1 MEHYEEILR
10 AITKGDIATNDD
22 LQKAKM
28 RLCKK
33 YGLGELPSN
42 SEILEAVETVS
53 GISRGDVVDVLRRK
67 PSRASSGVTV
77 VAVMTSP
84 AECPHGRC
92 MMCPGGPSSDT
103 PSPQSYTGKEP
114 AALRGERHDYD
125 PRAQV
130 ENRLQQYHSIGHP
143 TDKVDMIVMGGTFP
157 ARTWEYQREFV
168 KGCFDGLNGNMS
180 QTLEEAQ
187 KKNETAKN
195 RCIGLT
201 VETRPDICGK
211 EELEHMLELGVT
223 RIELGVQ
230 TVYDH
235 LLDGIERGH
244 SVVDTVQATQS
255 AKDYGLKVCY
265 HMMPGLPGS
274 TPEEDIKAFEIL
286 FNDPRFRPDMIKIYP
301 TLIIKGTRL
310 FEMWKNGTYTPLSTE
325 EAAELIAKMKAVV
338 PPYLRIQRVQR
349 DIPSPLVEAGVKH
362 SNLRQY
368 SKRALDKM
376 GGKCRCIRCREAGR
390 IDNDIEIDDIELKT
404 MTYEAQNGREHFLEF
419 SASGIL
425 AAYARLRIAPDH
437 PPTIRELKVVG
448 EMTPIDQKGSS
459 LQHTGYGRRLVA
471 ECERL
476 AFESGSDIIRVTS
489 GVGAREYYR
498 NRGYN
503 LEKNYMVKALQP

>member
-10 AITKGDIATNDD
+10 AIVEGDIVTNDE
-22 LQKAKM
+22 LQKAKL

-42 SEILEAVETVS
+42 SEILDAVDSTSGVS
-53 GISRGDVVDVLRRK
+53 REDVVKVLRRK
-67 PSRASSGVTV
+67 PSRSSSGVTV

-92 MMCPGGPSSDT
+92 IMCPGGPSSDT

-114 AALRGERHDYD
+114 AALRGERHDHD

-168 KGCFDGLNGNMS
+168 KGCFDGLNGNIS
-180 QTLEEAQ
+180 KTLEEAQ

-201 VETRPDICGK
+201 VETRPDICGR
-211 EELEHMLELGVT
+211 EELEYMLELGVT

-244 SVVDTVQATQS
+244 SVADTVKATQL

-265 HMMPGLPGS
+265 HMMPGLPDS
-274 TPEEDIKAFEIL
+274 TPEDDIKAFETL
-286 FNDPRFRPDMIKIYP
+286 FEDPRFKPDMIKIYP
-301 TLIIKGTRL
+301 TLVIKGTRL
-310 FEMWKNGTYTPLSTE
+310 FDIWKKGNYKPLSTE
-325 EAAELIAKMKAVV
+325 EAAEIVAKMKAIV
-338 PPYLRIQRVQR
+338 PPYVRIQRVQR
-349 DIPSPLVEAGVKH
+349 DIPSPLVEGGVKH

-368 SKRALDKM
+368 SKRVLEELE
-376 GGKCRCIRCREAGR
+376 GKCRCIRCRESGR
-390 IDNDIEIDDIELKT
+390 IGNDIEIDEIELKI
-404 MTYEAQNGREHFLEF
+404 MEYDAQNGREHFLEF
-419 SASGIL
+419 SASDIL
-425 AAYARLRIAPDH
+425 AAYARLRIAPAH

-448 EMTPIDQKGSS
+448 EMTPIDQNGSS
-459 LQHTGYGRRLVA
+459 LQHTGYGKGLVA

-476 AFESGSDIIRVTS
+476 ASKSGSDIIRVTS
-489 GVGAREYYR
+489 GIGAREYYR
-498 NRGYN
+498 NLGYH
-503 LEKNYMVKALQP
+503 LRENYMVKSLQP